1 MEEEAN
7 TIPDTTF
14 SAVEE
19 SNASKS
25 QTAVTIE
32 NKQLRKWMIKNMVTE
47 NTMNELLLIL
57 KSGFNVDNVANNA
70 KKLVAVDKDLFQEIV
85 SLFYLL

>member
-32 NKQLRKWMIKNMVTE
+32 NKLLRKWMIKNMVTE
-47 NTMNELLLIL
+47 NTT
-57 KSGFNVDNVANNA
+57 
-70 KKLVAVDKDLFQEIV
+70 
-85 SLFYLL
+85 